1 MSKLKNLLSVQ
12 PASDKASVKECAE
25 LEELTSKKVP
35 EEIGDILQTKEG
47 LIQCYWII
55 EKRDNKKL
63 TVDEAEREIAH
74 ILDPEAMGNM
84 IWQIYYMFSDIT
96 RDAWNQMREQ
106 ADKAAAEGTAPEVK
120 TEIEVALE
128 EKNAPQE
135 TT

>member
-12 PASDKASVKECAE
+12 PANDKASIKECAE
-25 LEELTSKKVP
+25 LEELTGKKVP

-47 LIQCYWII
+47 LVQCYWII
-55 EKRDNKKL
+55 EKRDSKKL
-63 TVDEAEREIAH
+63 TVEEAEREIAH
-74 ILDPEAMGNM
+74 ILDPEAVTNM

-96 RDAWNQMREQ
+96 RDMWNQMREQ
-106 ADKAAAEGTAPEVK
+106 ADKAVAEGMTPEVK

-128 EKNAPQE
+128 EKNVPQE

>member
-35 EEIGDILQTKEG
+35 EEIGDILQTKLG
-47 LIQCYWII
+47 LVQCYWII

-63 TVDEAEREIAH
+63 TIEEAEREVVH
-74 ILDPEAMGNM
+74 ILDPDAMSNM
-84 IWQIYYMFSDIT
+84 IWQIYYMFSDIS
-96 RDAWNQMREQ
+96 RDMWNQMREQ
-106 ADKAAAEGTAPEVK
+106 ADKAVAEGAAPEVK
-120 TEIEVALE
+120 TEIQEALE
-128 EKNAPQE
+128 EKNDL